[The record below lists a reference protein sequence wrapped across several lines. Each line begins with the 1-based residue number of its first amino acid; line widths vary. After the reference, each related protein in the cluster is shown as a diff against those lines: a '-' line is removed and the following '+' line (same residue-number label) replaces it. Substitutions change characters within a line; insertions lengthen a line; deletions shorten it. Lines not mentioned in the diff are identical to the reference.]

1 MLPNLNDVE
10 GPVTRTCEDALPVIV
25 GDFEGLTCST
35 FCLTTAGGTGDVAL
49 DPTLLPQ
56 SEGTALRGVLFPE
69 LESFKLAQLL
79 LTLGPGACDGFP
91 TGLLAG
97 LATAAF
103 GSSSRASA
111 KNCGGTIIEEL
122 PATLTFRSPELV
134 TSLSEL
140 GLSGIPRSLGAFCSP
155 QSGPI

>member
-1 MLPNLNDVE
+1 MLSNLNDAE
-10 GPVTRTCEDALPVIV
+10 GPITRPSEDALAMML
-25 GDFEGLTCST
+25 GDFEG
-35 FCLTTAGGTGDVAL
+35 LTTAGGTGDVAL

-56 SEGTALRGVLFPE
+56 SEGTALRGVLLPE

-79 LTLGPGACDGFP
+79 LALGPGACDGFP

-97 LATAAF
+97 LATATF

-122 PATLTFRSPELV
+122 PATLTFRSPERQR
-134 TSLSEL
+134 
-140 GLSGIPRSLGAFCSP
+140 GGG
-155 QSGPI
+155 G